1 MTKLEHEDQIDTEV
15 ISELSSLYA
24 RTRDISKE
32 HGTLNSNYPFIDYLG
47 ELIESFQDS
56 ETNIIIKGLTDI
68 SWNLLPEIHRVT
80 IYKVLQELL
89 INMKKHS
96 QASIVVL
103 VFDKEKRKLN
113 ISVNDNGVGAS
124 TLKRSNGLQN
134 TENRIQSINGTIIFE
149 TEPNK
154 GFKTKITI

>member
-1 MTKLEHEDQIDTEV
+1 
-15 ISELSSLYA
+15 
-24 RTRDISKE
+24 
-32 HGTLNSNYPFIDYLG
+32 
-47 ELIESFQDS
+47 
-56 ETNIIIKGLTDI
+56 
-68 SWNLLPEIHRVT
+68 
-80 IYKVLQELL
+80 
-89 INMKKHS
+89 MKKHT

-103 VFDKEKRKLN
+103 VFEKEKRKLN